1 VGEVGEWREIGFVAL
16 AGRVTR
22 AAGTR
27 KTGPRRRYEGS
38 RRGEWSVRVVVRLFA
53 ILRER
58 AGTGEFELDLPA
70 GATVATAAE
79 RLGEVYPAVRDHA
92 RHVAYAVNREYV
104 GPTTQLRDGD
114 ELAVIPPV
122 SGG

>member
-1 VGEVGEWREIGFVAL
+1 
-16 AGRVTR
+16 
-22 AAGTR
+22 
-27 KTGPRRRYEGS
+27 
-38 RRGEWSVRVVVRLFA
+38 VRVVVRLFA

-70 GATVATAAE
+70 CATVATAAE

-92 RHVAYAVNREYV
+92 RHVAYAVNREYANLA
-104 GPTTQLRDGD
+104 TELRDGD